1 MIHPNEEISKARRI
15 PLFLVFDNS
24 VTKCFH
30 VFERL
35 GSVQYI
41 SIVGQVDYDFAHLSS
56 VLKVHSAP
64 GDGQGTTGS

>member
-24 VTKCFH
+24 VTKC
-30 VFERL
+30 VLRL

-41 SIVGQVDYDFAHLSS
+41 SIVGQVVYDFAHLSS

-64 GDGQGTTGS
+64 GDGQGTTV